1 MVWGLG
7 QCSEACMPMRPS
19 PSPSPKYHT
28 VITLESESEG
38 CNPQFRVGV
47 EGFQVSAFGFKLQG
61 SIRPK
66 GFLAS
71 VIRVGPPEP
80 FQPNPNKRSSRPGW
94 RAGVFVDHLGPKGL
108 LVFGQPSHPSWL
120 RGLGG
125 SFWASKS
132 LDQASGFQADGHC
145 IRVKPSL

>member
-1 MVWGLG
+1 
-7 QCSEACMPMRPS
+7 MR

-28 VITLESESEG
+28 VITLESESE
-38 CNPQFRVGV
+38 PQFRVGV
-47 EGFQVSAFGFKLQG
+47 EGFRVSAFGFKLQG

-94 RAGVFVDHLGPKGL
+94 RAGVFVDHLGPK
-108 LVFGQPSHPSWL
+108 HPSWL

-132 LDQASGFQADGHC
+132 LDQALGFQADGHC